1 MKVFRTLEGE
11 LLPEKLIVAL
21 GNFDGVHL
29 GHRQLLK
36 EMVVFC
42 RKEGNI
48 PSVFLFNPH
57 PQKVL
62 SPKRAPRM
70 LLDLEKKL
78 DLLELI
84 GVQVVFVVPFT
95 KTVASLSPQ
104 QFVEEILV
112 DRLKVLGVYVGF
124 NYRFGRGASGTPEDL
139 TNYGQKYGFFVKV
152 VPPVMVDGIVVSS
165 SNIRVALERGDI
177 LQAKKLLG
185 YWPVLKGRVVR
196 GDGRGRLL
204 GFPTANICVAP
215 DLLLP
220 LSGVYAGCA
229 YLEGKSY
236 PAVLNIGKC
245 PTFKESGEI
254 TVEAHLLEY
263 EGCAYGKAI
272 EVELYQRLRG
282 EKKFADSSE
291 LVEQIR
297 KDINETL
304 AICQPRIYTKHKLY

>member
-1 MKVFRTLEGE
+1 MRVFKTLEGIS
-11 LLPEKLIVAL
+11 LPEKLVVAL

-29 GHRQLLK
+29 GHRRLLR
-36 EMVVFC
+36 EMVVSC
-42 RKEGNI
+42 RGEGNV

-62 SPKRAPRM
+62 SPERAPRM

-78 DLLELI
+78 DLLESL
-84 GVQVVFVVPFT
+84 GVEVVFVVPFNEA
-95 KTVASLSPQ
+95 VASLTPY
-104 QFVEEILV
+104 QFVKEILV
-112 DRLKVLGVYVGF
+112 NRLKVLGVYVGF
-124 NYRFGRGASGTPEDL
+124 NYRFGKSASGTPEEL
-139 TNYGQKYGFFVKV
+139 TNYGKKYGFFVKV
-152 VPPVMVDGIVVSS
+152 LSPVVVDGVVVSS
-165 SNIRVALERGDI
+165 SNIRRALERGDI

-185 YWPVLKGRVVR
+185 YWPLIRGRVVR

-204 GFPTANICVAP
+204 GFPTTNICVDP

-229 YLEGKSY
+229 YLEGRSY

-245 PTFKESGEI
+245 PTFRETGEI

-263 EGCAYGKAI
+263 EGCAYGKTI

-282 EKKFADSSE
+282 ERKFSDSSG

-297 KDINETL
+297 KDIDEAL
-304 AICQPRIYTKHKLY
+304 AICKPVIYTEHKL